1 MKETYELVI
10 DSVRE
15 VENGFYRV
23 NEMYH
28 VPPCEGNRD
37 YQAVQAWIAAGNIP
51 IPYTPLE
58 PEPEPEQP
66 LRASDLA
73 DLIEAIADLPKASRD
88 KVLAALKKKG
98 TK

>member
-1 MKETYELVI
+1 M
-10 DSVRE
+10 
-15 VENGFYRV
+15 
-23 NEMYH
+23 
-28 VPPCEGNRD
+28 
-37 YQAVQAWIAAGNIP
+37 
-51 IPYTPLE
+51 E

-73 DLIEAIADLPKASRD
+73 DLIEAIADLPKESRD